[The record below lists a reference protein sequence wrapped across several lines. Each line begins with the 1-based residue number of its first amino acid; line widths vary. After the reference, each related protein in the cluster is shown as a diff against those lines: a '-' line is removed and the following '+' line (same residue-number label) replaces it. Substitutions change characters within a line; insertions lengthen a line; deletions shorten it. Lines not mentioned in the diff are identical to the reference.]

1 MFTGIVTDVGKVSRV
16 EAGGDRLKLTIAT
29 SYAGLAEGE
38 SIAVNGACLTIVSV
52 GEGWFAVEV
61 IHTTRGR
68 TTLADLSVG
77 GEVNLE
83 RAMSASDRFG
93 GHIVQGHVDGVA
105 EVVSVERQ
113 ADALL
118 MDLRV
123 DGEVAELCV
132 PHGSITVDGVSMTV
146 NALPGPGTVQIALI
160 PYTIEH
166 TTLGSLAVGD
176 RAHVEGDI
184 IGKFVRRL
192 VEARQA
198 E

>member
-16 EAGGDRLKLTIAT
+16 EADGDRLKLTIET
-29 SYAGLAEGE
+29 SYVGLTEGE
-38 SIAVNGACLTIVSV
+38 SVAVSGACLTVVSA
-52 GEGWFAVEV
+52 GEGCFAVEV
-61 IHTTRGR
+61 IVTTRGR
-68 TTLADLSVG
+68 TTLGDLSVG
-77 GEVNLE
+77 DEVNLE

-93 GHIVQGHVDGVA
+93 GHIVQRHVDGVA
-105 EVVSVERQ
+105 EVVAVERK

-118 MDLRV
+118 IDLRV
-123 DGEVAELCV
+123 EGEVAELCV

-146 NALPGPGTVQIALI
+146 NALPGRDTVQIALI

-166 TTLGSLAVGD
+166 TTLGSLTVGD

-192 VEARQA
+192 VDARQA
-198 E
+198 

>member
-1 MFTGIVTDVGKVSRV
+1 MFTGIVTDVGRVSDV
-16 EAGGDRLKLTIAT
+16 EAGGDRLKLTIET
-29 SYAGLAEGE
+29 SYVDLAEGE
-38 SIAVNGACLTIVSV
+38 SIAVSGACLTIVSA
-52 GEGWFAVEV
+52 GEGRFAVEV

-77 GEVNLE
+77 DHVNLE
-83 RAMSASDRFG
+83 RAMSTNDRFG

-105 EVVSVERQ
+105 EVVGVARQ

-118 MDLRV
+118 IDLRV
-123 DGEVAELCV
+123 EEEIAELCV
-132 PHGSITVDGVSMTV
+132 PHGSIAVDGVSMTV
-146 NALPGPGTVQIALI
+146 NALPRPGTVQIALI

-166 TTLGSLAVGD
+166 TTLGALQVGD

-198 E
+198 